1 MEYKIQ
7 SLFGGRVALSVRC
20 EGHIETT
27 TNQNYFAYMVVS
39 IRRRRFDCVRRNLR
53 SSLRSARAAYSTT
66 EGAL

>member
-1 MEYKIQ
+1 MENKIQ
-7 SLFGGRVALSVRC
+7 SLLGGRVALNVRC

-39 IRRRRFDCVRRNLR
+39 IRRT
-53 SSLRSARAAYSTT
+53 SAAYSTT